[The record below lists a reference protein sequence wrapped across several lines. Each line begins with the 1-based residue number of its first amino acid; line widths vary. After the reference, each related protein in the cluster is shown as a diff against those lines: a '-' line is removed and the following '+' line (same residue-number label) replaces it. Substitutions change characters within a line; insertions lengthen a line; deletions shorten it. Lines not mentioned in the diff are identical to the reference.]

1 MIKTERYRVLCG
13 IIFSVMLVIILAA
26 CGSHN
31 SSNEGGNVISKD
43 KDEISLKLENT
54 KSIGIFDVVS
64 SDSNSTVNIK
74 DPEIINQI
82 ESLFNKTSFIKC
94 TTQEPTR
101 ARCLL
106 VSFYNDSSSSISLF
120 VIANDIVDIDGI
132 KYKSEEITFDAINT
146 LYLKYKK
153 GPSPKL

>member
-1 MIKTERYRVLCG
+1 MIKTERYRALCG
-13 IIFSVMLVIILAA
+13 ILFSVMLVIILSA

-54 KSIGIFDVVS
+54 KCIGICDVVS

-94 TTQEPTR
+94 IIQAPTR
-101 ARCLL
+101 ARNLFIT
-106 VSFYNDSSSSISLF
+106 FYNDSSSISLF
-120 VIANDIVDIDGI
+120 VCSNDIVDIDGT
-132 KYKSEEITFDAINT
+132 KYKSEDITFDAINAF
-146 LYLKYKK
+146 YLKYKK
-153 GPSPKL
+153 GPRPKL